1 MLKLQDIEIIS
12 RKIDRSEI
20 LIAKFINGYASGW
33 EFAVRKEFKSSLDIK
48 KTKKV
53 INKKTFEEYKN
64 NLSKIWSNIGI
75 VKTKEGYTITYIK
88 KGGVFDKIGLKKG
101 DILLEV
107 GLDSAVVAVLAHN
120 VFGKDLL
127 CVKMPSH
134 YSSQSSLD
142 DADELCKEFGLNSST
157 ASIEPMLR
165 AYEEL
170 NPNLDNLRKGN
181 FSSRMRMAT
190 LFDISA
196 RENALVLGTRN
207 KSELMLGYGTLYGD
221 LASAVN
227 PIGDLYKSEVFEL
240 ARYLGV
246 TKSIIQ
252 KPPSADLWDGQSDE
266 DDLGYTYAEL
276 DEAMKLYVD
285 KRLSRDEIVAH
296 GIGAKMLDMIIQR
309 IFRNHFKRKM
319 PVIAKL
325 TSRTLNHD
333 FNYPRDI
340 TL

>member
-1 MLKLQDIEIIS
+1 MSKYKQIVEYLELFLDNE
-12 RKIDRSEI
+12 
-20 LIAKFINGYASGW
+20 
-33 EFAVRKEFKSSLDIK
+33 VRK
-48 KTKKV
+48 TG
-53 INKKTFEEYKN
+53 INKVVVG
-64 NLSKIWSNIGI
+64 LSG
-75 VKTKEGYTITYIK
+75 
-88 KGGVFDKIGLKKG
+88 
-101 DILLEV
+101 
-107 GLDSAVVAVLAHN
+107 GLDSAVVAVLAQKS
-120 VFGKDLL
+120 FKDDLL

-134 YSSQSSLD
+134 YSSQNSLD
-142 DADELCKEFGLNSST
+142 DADALCRDFGINAIT

-170 NPNLDNLRKGN
+170 NPDMDNLRKGN
-181 FSSRMRMAT
+181 FSSRMRMST

-196 RENALVLGTRN
+196 KENALVLGTSN

-221 LASAVN
+221 LASAIN

-240 ARYLGV
+240 ARYMGV
-246 TKSIIQ
+246 TKSIID

-266 DDLGYTYAEL
+266 ADLGYTYAQL
-276 DEAMKLYVD
+276 DEAMKLYVED
-285 KRLSRDEIVAH
+285 RLSRDEIVEK
-296 GIGAKMLDMIIQR
+296 GIDAKMLDMIIKR

>member
-1 MLKLQDIEIIS
+1 MSKYSQIS
-12 RKIDRSEI
+12 DYLERFLDNE
-20 LIAKFINGYASGW
+20 
-33 EFAVRKEFKSSLDIK
+33 VRKTGIQ
-48 KTKKV
+48 KV
-53 INKKTFEEYKN
+53 VVG
-64 NLSKIWSNIGI
+64 LSG
-75 VKTKEGYTITYIK
+75 
-88 KGGVFDKIGLKKG
+88 
-101 DILLEV
+101 
-107 GLDSAVVAVLAHN
+107 GLDSAVVAVLAHKA
-120 VFGKDLL
+120 FGDDLL
-127 CVKMPSH
+127 CVKMPSQ

-142 DADELCKEFGLNSST
+142 DADALCRDFGMRSET

-170 NPNLDNLRKGN
+170 NPDLDNLRKGN
-181 FSSRMRMAT
+181 FSSRMRMST

-196 RENALVLGTRN
+196 RENALVLGTSN
-207 KSELMLGYGTLYGD
+207 KSELMLGYGTLNGD

-227 PIGDLYKSEVFEL
+227 PIGDLYKSEAFEL
-240 ARYLGV
+240 ARYLNV
-246 TKSIIQ
+246 TPSIID

-266 DDLGYTYAEL
+266 DDLGYTYAQL
-276 DEAMKLYVD
+276 DEAMKLYVED
-285 KRLSRDEIVAH
+285 RLTRDEIVAK
-296 GIGAKMLDMIIQR
+296 GIDATMMDMIIAR